1 MNTKTST
8 TDTSSVVIAQSNS
21 LEVVEEFGCHD
32 TELRLTCGNLDSKLA
47 ILEATFTPN
56 CTHDECLRLDMKR
69 LVRTF
74 ASEEIEESKNAE
86 KEAGEKF
93 LETLRQSPHS
103 NEEDTDVDILEDGN
117 FTDGKTNRIKTNGQN
132 KNRTSLR
139 LVLERLIIRYLRRIS
154 PEEELEGGRFSRSLH
169 NSTPEETTPNIPSV
183 ILNETIEAV
192 QDEDSIRTQS
202 ARSHCEE
209 QGRQI
214 SSLNRLDLEKS
225 YRNQSAN
232 EYNIRRVLNKRCSGK
247 NHCSFIFSIDH
258 PFAKVWEG
266 GVVRVKYIC
275 MEDFRIN
282 RYCGEHLTIGYEID
296 PNIQILDNAKGDPKA
311 EARLQPRETA
321 LHSLKIIKA
330 DKISNADNMRNS
342 TISGLRK
349 LKNPVPYV
357 KQEETPTEGQK
368 SRIYSQ
374 DFRVLKILPSN
385 LDDFNDIETI
395 GDEIFFKKEDIS
407 TEHVMSVNE
416 PSSTTTSNYNDLET
430 TAATPKSETDILDET
445 IKINNLD
452 NKTIIE
458 SENLENVT
466 MVIRKG
472 AHYITVY
479 PNDNSTVQ
487 NVSVHLSGNDIR
499 HTNDELKLTH
509 QEVSSTIEPKKEI
522 EIVKDENHE
531 IDEKHEDISDEE
543 ENSRVTYNSIQRTS
557 YRSPLLHGFAMT
569 PGYPKFYIGEFDCHW
584 DILAPEGIRIW
595 VTIIDNSLRFDDI
608 CKDFLQID
616 DFGTNTTLFNSCVE
630 AVQPV
635 GVMST
640 SNWVKIIVK
649 TTSKFAF
656 PKRGV
661 LLHYTADSCVNPP
674 LPTHVKLVE
683 RTPTT
688 AFYECHP
695 SFLFPD
701 SGLSTRKLTCNNIHV
716 WDKLLPD
723 CTEQENLTGSEEKL
737 TLISKKPDLSVVT
750 KMPSKNDADMITDII
765 IPCVLIAGLFI
776 INGAIF
782 AVIMKYRNRS
792 KTVEDGGVEL
802 AEL

>member
-1 MNTKTST
+1 MIST
-8 TDTSSVVIAQSNS
+8 ILIRVCLIGFGITFCCIECIHLGLINPI
-21 LEVVEEFGCHD
+21 EVVEEYGCHD

-56 CTHDECLRLDMKR
+56 CTHDECLHLDMKR

-86 KEAGEKF
+86 KEAGQKF
-93 LETLRQSPHS
+93 LETLRQNHS
-103 NEEDTDVDILEDGN
+103 DNEEDTDVEILEDAE
-117 FTDGKTNRIKTNGQN
+117 FIDEKTNRSNNNNGQN

-154 PEEELEGGRFSRSLH
+154 PEDELEGGRFSRSLH
-169 NSTPEETTPNIPSV
+169 NTTPTANNHDIPSSPAL
-183 ILNETIEAV
+183 LNETIETT
-192 QDEDSIRTQS
+192 EDDDIIRTQS
-202 ARSHCEE
+202 ARPHCEE

-214 SSLNRLDLEKS
+214 SSLNSLDLEKS

-296 PNIQILDNAKGDPKA
+296 PNIQILDVGKGDPKA

-330 DKISNADNMRNS
+330 DKINGAERNFS
-342 TISGLRK
+342 TSGSRK
-349 LKNPVPYV
+349 YKTSSLPSI
-357 KQEETPTEGQK
+357 KQEEISADGQK
-368 SRIYSQ
+368 NSRVYSQ

-395 GDEIFFKKEDIS
+395 GNEIFFKKDDTS
-407 TEHVMSVNE
+407 TEHVTNANE
-416 PSSTTTSNYNDLET
+416 PSSTISNYEQDDT
-430 TAATPKSETDILDET
+430 TPTDRIHKTDEIT
-445 IKINNLD
+445 EINVVD
-452 NKTIIE
+452 KNKTKNE
-458 SENLENVT
+458 SLGEIENLENVT

-472 AHYITVY
+472 AHYIVWSNATLQNFSINVAANEIDHE
-479 PNDNSTVQ
+479 NDQVIS
-487 NVSVHLSGNDIR
+487 
-499 HTNDELKLTH
+499 
-509 QEVSSTIEPKKEI
+509 SSTSTPQNEEKHAEI
-522 EIVKDENHE
+522 LET
-531 IDEKHEDISDEE
+531 HEDISEEE
-543 ENSRVTYNSIQRTS
+543 ENSSRVTYNSIQRTS

-584 DILAPEGIRIW
+584 DILAPEGIRLW
-595 VTIIDNSLRFDDI
+595 VTIIDNSLRYDEI

-616 DFGTNTTLFNSCVE
+616 DFGANTTLFNSCTE
-630 AVQPV
+630 AVQPI
-635 GVMST
+635 GVISS

-683 RTPTT
+683 RTSTT

-750 KMPSKNDADMITDII
+750 KMPSKNEADMITDII

-782 AVIMKYRNRS
+782 AVIMKYRNS
-792 KTVEDGGVEL
+792 CLGF
-802 AEL
+802 